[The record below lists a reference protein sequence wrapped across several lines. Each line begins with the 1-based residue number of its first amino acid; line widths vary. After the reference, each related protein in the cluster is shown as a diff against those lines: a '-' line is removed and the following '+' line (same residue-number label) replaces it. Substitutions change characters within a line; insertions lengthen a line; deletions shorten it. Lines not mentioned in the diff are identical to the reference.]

1 LPNLTN
7 VQHPLPGPKSRQL
20 LDAWHQ
26 YEAQCTGYQA
36 QLVWDHAEGV
46 LVTDVDG
53 NKFIDWTSGVL
64 VANVGHSHPKH
75 VEAVQR
81 QAGRLMNNYDFP
93 TPERVAFA
101 KRMVETTPPNL
112 DKAFFLTTGSEAC
125 EAAVRVA
132 KRYTGK
138 FEIVSFVGGF
148 HGRTYAAMSLAG
160 MAGTKRQYGPLMPG
174 VIRAPFPYCYRCP
187 LGKCPDS
194 CSMECFDLME
204 TIVDASTTGSLAA
217 VMVEAYQ
224 GAAGFIFAPDGYLK
238 RLETWAR
245 DRDLVFILDE
255 VQSSYGRTGKMYA
268 AEWDDLRPHL
278 MAVGKGI
285 GSGIPT
291 SALMAESQ
299 VIGALGQGEMSSTCG
314 GNPVSCAAGLAVLDI
329 MEAEDLIGN
338 ANRMGAIIK
347 DRLLQIQEKCPYL
360 GDVRGRG
367 LVIGM
372 EFVKDKQTRE
382 PAPDITRQ
390 VIDNAAQHGVLVGSV
405 GIYGNVIRV
414 APPLMIHDAEVHE
427 SLDIM
432 EQVLTTLYTRE
443 G

>member
-1 LPNLTN
+1 MNRLTG
-7 VQHPLPGPKSRQL
+7 VQHQLPGPKSKEL
-20 LDAWHQ
+20 LATWQQ

-36 QLVWDHAEGV
+36 QLVWDHAEGA

-53 NKFIDWTSGVL
+53 NKYLDWTSGVL
-64 VANVGHSHPKH
+64 VTNVGHSHPKH
-75 VEAVQR
+75 VEAVCR

-93 TPERVAFA
+93 TPERVRFA

-112 DKAFFLTTGSEAC
+112 DRAFFLTTGSEAC

-138 FEIVSFVGGF
+138 FEIVSFTGGF

-160 MAGTKRQYGPLMPG
+160 MAGTKKQYGPLMPG

-187 LGKCPDS
+187 LGRCLDS

-204 TIVDASTTGSLAA
+204 TIVGASTTGSLAA
-217 VMVEAYQ
+217 VMIEPYQ
-224 GAAGFIFAPDGYLK
+224 GAAGFIFPPDGYLK

-245 DRDLVFILDE
+245 DRGLVFILDE
-255 VQSSYGRTGKMYA
+255 VQSSYGRTGRMYA
-268 AEWDDLRPHL
+268 AEWEDLHPHL
-278 MAVGKGI
+278 MAE
-285 GSGIPT
+285 
-291 SALMAESQ
+291 AA

-329 MEAEDLIGN
+329 IEAEDLVGN
-338 ANRMGAIIK
+338 ANRMGAVIGT
-347 DRLLQIQEKCPYL
+347 RLRQIQEQCPYL

-367 LVIGM
+367 LVMGM
-372 EFVKDKQTRE
+372 EFVKDKQTKE

-405 GIYGNVIRV
+405 GLYGNVIRV
-414 APPLMIHDAEVHE
+414 APPLVINEVEVHE

-432 EQVLTTLYTRE
+432 EHVLTKTLE
-443 G
+443 A